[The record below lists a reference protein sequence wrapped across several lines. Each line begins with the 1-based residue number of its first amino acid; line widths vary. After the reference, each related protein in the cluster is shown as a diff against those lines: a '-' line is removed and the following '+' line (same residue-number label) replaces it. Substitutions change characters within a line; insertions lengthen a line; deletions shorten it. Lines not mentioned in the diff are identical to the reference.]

1 MHPFTDGLSGGEN
14 MQAATS
20 IRRYCRVCH
29 IFTCLVAVSIATI
42 GLAAFAGDES
52 AAPATD
58 KPAAAT
64 EESKTEEASK
74 SVDAT
79 KTEDKSDSKKAEDG
93 KTEKTAAEEK
103 NSENKKA
110 DEKKDSEKKEAGK
123 NESEKKDAEKKDSA
137 NDKPRV
143 ESNGKPKADADAKKS
158 SDRSKG
164 DKVRLALLTL
174 KDALRE
180 TSGQVSPFGETQ
192 LDLREII
199 NRLEKAAKDKSIA
212 GVVLDIQNP
221 AIGRGKIDEIRA
233 AIGRL
238 RATGKKAYAMM
249 ESAMPADY
257 LVACACNE
265 IVMPETGVVVLPGIH
280 AEATFYK
287 KLLGK
292 LGIEADFI
300 HIGDY
305 KGAAE
310 PMTREQYSEPV
321 RENMTSVIDSMYD
334 DMVTTIVKDR
344 PISIA
349 QAREIIDTGLVTAKR
364 AKELGLIDRIA
375 YSESLRTELAKTYD
389 AEPLV
394 YVKNYGQKEV
404 DTDFSGPMGFFKLMQ
419 AMMGGGTSSGGKKGK
434 KIAVVYA
441 VGPIASGKSESDLF
455 GGQIMGSTTI
465 VEALREANKD
475 KDVVAIVLRVDSPG
489 GSAIAS
495 DLIWHETQVIEK
507 PIVASMGDVAA
518 SGGYYI
524 SMGAD
529 RIIATPGTITGSIGV
544 VGGKIAIRGLFD
556 KVGITTETIERGK
569 NSGLFSSSGMFTDSQ
584 RKVVLNM
591 MEDIYG
597 QFTEKA
603 AKGRNM
609 PLEKLRGLAGGRIY
623 TGRQAKE
630 LGLIDELGTLDDAIN
645 EAKKLAGLDKS
656 ADVRIEVLPEPTNF
670 FETLFGNMDAEK
682 EVRIGQGLEHISP
695 EMMEVARRAHRIRTI
710 FKQPAAVVMPFEL
723 EIK

>member
-1 MHPFTDGLSGGEN
+1 MS
-14 MQAATS
+14 ASTS
-20 IRRYCRVCH
+20 IRGPLFVYRIVS
-29 IFTCLVAVSIATI
+29 FAVLSIALCGVGAT
-42 GLAAFAGDES
+42 AADDPP
-52 AAPATD
+52 AATEE
-58 KPAAAT
+58 KPAAA
-64 EESKTEEASK
+64 
-74 SVDAT
+74 
-79 KTEDKSDSKKAEDG
+79 AEDTKPDEAATQAG
-93 KTEKTAAEEK
+93 EKKPEEK
-103 NSENKKA
+103 KPEEKPA
-110 DEKKDSEKKEAGK
+110 DEKKPEPGKAEEPEKKADDKKDTEKEKKEA
-123 NESEKKDAEKKDSA
+123 EKKDNADAKAKA
-137 NDKPRV
+137 A
-143 ESNGKPKADADAKKS
+143 SNGKPKADSDAEKKS
-158 SDRSKG
+158 SQRAKG
-164 DKVRLALLTL
+164 DKVRLALFTL
-174 KDALRE
+174 KDMLPE
-180 TSGQVSPFGETQ
+180 TSGQVGPFGETQ
-192 LDLREII
+192 LDLREIVS
-199 NRLEKAAKDKSIA
+199 RLEKAAKDKSIA
-212 GVVLDIQNP
+212 GVVIDIQNP
-221 AIGRGKIDEIRA
+221 LIGRGKIDELRH
-233 AIGRL
+233 AISRF

-265 IVMPETGVVVLPGIH
+265 IVMPETGIVVLPGIH

-292 LGIEADFI
+292 LGIEADFV

-310 PMTREQYSEPV
+310 PMTREQFSEPV
-321 RENMTSVIDSMYD
+321 RENLTSVIDSMYD

-349 QAREIIDTGLVTAKR
+349 QAREIIDTGLVTAKQ

-375 YSESLRTELAKTYD
+375 YSESLRDELAKAYD

-419 AMMGGGTSSGGKKGK
+419 AMMGGDTSSREKKGK

-441 VGPIASGKSESDLF
+441 IGPIMSGKSESDFF

-507 PIVASMGDVAA
+507 PIVASMGDVAG

-529 RIIATPGTITGSIGV
+529 KIVATPGTITGSIGV
-544 VGGKIAIRGLFD
+544 VGGKMAVRGLFE

-569 NSGLFSSSGMFTDSQ
+569 NSGLFSSSGKFTESQ
-584 RKVVLNM
+584 RKVLINM
-591 MEDIYG
+591 MEDIYQ

-609 PLEKLRGLAGGRIY
+609 PLDKLKSLAGGRIY

-630 LGLIDELGTLDDAIN
+630 LGLVDMLGTLDDAID
-645 EAKKLAGLDKS
+645 EAKKLAGLEKDAEVK
-656 ADVRIEVLPEPTNF
+656 IEVLPEPTNF
-670 FETLFGNMDAEK
+670 FETLFGDLDAEK
-682 EVRIGQGLEHISP
+682 EVRIGQGLERISP
-695 EMMEVARRAHRIRTI
+695 EMIEVARRAHRVRAI